1 MAPCPAQPGKVAVV
15 RAGQSWLHPCILA
28 GDSLKGSGVT
38 VTFGSID
45 LGPSWGS
52 AELLPLPGHQVPA
65 RPRQQQPLCHLPEL
79 SKALWLHWENGN
91 AWILRAWGPGL
102 CPCCLS
108 TFQPLLPMC
117 SCDIAVPNPLLSCS
131 VPHLS
136 AHGDL
141 WDICSLPWT
150 PQPLQGS
157 LCPAKSG
164 AADDATRLPALEPG
178 PGTRGG
184 LSELRELPQ
193 DGAFPPSAKPHSSGM
208 ALGCPWSCCWSHRA
222 GLVQRHVVRA
232 LLALPPLLSP
242 PGHLLL
248 RPRCWVSS
256 AAGFGAGGHRVSPN
270 RGCCWQDGMEGGR
283 TEAERGT
290 G

>member
-38 VTFGSID
+38 VTFGGID

-91 AWILRAWGPGL
+91 AWILRAWGPRL

-117 SCDIAVPNPLLSCS
+117 SCDIAVPNPLLSCP

-150 PQPLQGS
+150 PQPPQGS

-184 LSELRELPQ
+184 LSELRELPR
-193 DGAFPPSAKPHSSGM
+193 DGAFPPSGQTPQLWHGFGM
-208 ALGCPWSCCWSHRA
+208 PLELLLVTQSWA
-222 GLVQRHVVRA
+222 GPAPRGEGTAGSAPTPAPPGAPPAQT
-232 LLALPPLLSP
+232 PLL
-242 PGHLLL
+242 GIQ
-248 RPRCWVSS
+248 RCRVWCWGAQGVPKQGVLP
-256 AAGFGAGGHRVSPN
+256 AGWN
-270 RGCCWQDGMEGGR
+270 GGR
-283 TEAERGT
+283 EN
-290 G
+290 